1 MKAPEHCEKKP
12 WHTNTQFPG
21 DVFDLSF
28 LLLKATVFNTLSLS
42 QVSQIHASCWWF
54 VLCLIMQRFHSTAAM
69 VNHTF
74 THLLL
79 FCYALQVVYFFYN
92 NSSWNQEFLW
102 PWPPTYGL
110 VKCIRNTLLLLAAYH
125 GFATVGLTQIFAS
138 NFTLTFTM
146 ILGYDMKL
154 IIACELVMYNQNTKN
169 QVNIS
174 FKYYEIHSF
183 NLLQNST
190 CLVVD

>member
-1 MKAPEHCEKKP
+1 
-12 WHTNTQFPG
+12 
-21 DVFDLSF
+21 
-28 LLLKATVFNTLSLS
+28 
-42 QVSQIHASCWWF
+42 
-54 VLCLIMQRFHSTAAM
+54 MQRFHNTAAK

-79 FCYALQVVYFFYN
+79 FCYALQFIFLQQQQLK
-92 NSSWNQEFLW
+92 SKEFLW

-110 VKCIRNTLLLLAAYH
+110 VKCTRNILLLLAAYH

-146 ILGYDMKL
+146 VLGHDMKL
-154 IIACELVMYNQNTKN
+154 IVTCELVMYNQNTKN

-174 FKYYEIHSF
+174 LEYYEIHSF